1 MEKKTRLQ
9 LTENLQNHFKNL
21 FAQREAIQV
30 QIDTQLSI
38 LAESHFGQSDKDT
51 KLMFT
56 PDWTELYL
64 VDQEQQV
71 PNAAK
76 GTPVKGNTSNVA
88 KGNTPKPKENTNS
101 K

>member
-64 VDQEQQV
+64 VDQEQEQQV
-71 PNAAK
+71 LDAAK

-88 KGNTPKPKENTNS
+88 KGNTSKPK
-101 K
+101 